1 MFKLQRNAF
10 LCAGL
15 IAASIL
21 TAGCGSGGNKPA
33 SGGGSGPQRGISEA
47 IAFARCMR
55 SHGVSGFPDPQI
67 TTQGGGVGVS
77 QGVPAQVAQAPAFKS
92 AQAACAKLEPGGQNG
107 NGPGPQTAA
116 EHAQS
121 VKYAACL
128 RAHGVPNFPD
138 PSANGV
144 FRVPSDINLQAP
156 QFNNADRDCS
166 SVRPRSIA
174 MAQAAPGQ

>member
-1 MFKLQRNAF
+1 MSKVQRNAYS
-10 LCAGL
+10 CAGL
-15 IAASIL
+15 IAASVL
-21 TAGCGSGGNKPA
+21 AAGCGSGGHKPP
-33 SGGGSGPQRGISEA
+33 SGGGSGPQRGIAEA

-55 SHGVSGFPDPQI
+55 SHGVPNFPDPHV

-77 QGVPAQVAQAPAFKS
+77 QGISAQVAQAPAFKS
-92 AQAACAKLEPGGQNG
+92 AQAACGKLSPAEAG
-107 NGPGPQTAA
+107 NSPGPQTAA

-144 FRVPSDINLQAP
+144 FRVPPAINLQAP
-156 QFNNADRDCS
+156 AFNNADRDCS